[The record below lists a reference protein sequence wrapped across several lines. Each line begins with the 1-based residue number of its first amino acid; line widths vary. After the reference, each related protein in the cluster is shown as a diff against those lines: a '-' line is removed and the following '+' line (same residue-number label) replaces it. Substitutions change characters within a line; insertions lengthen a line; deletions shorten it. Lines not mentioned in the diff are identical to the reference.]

1 MAFEVPTERCLWP
14 EIWLVWPGLV
24 LAECSASGD
33 NTTVEDG
40 SGETSPIPSPD
51 GSVKAVRKT
60 PDININVKLSSSGGV
75 SAPRG
80 GGLSDTVMTLLTTRR
95 KKELTHEINK

>member
-1 MAFEVPTERCLWP
+1 MPLARNLVGMAWTGVSGMFCVASP
-14 EIWLVWPGLV
+14 
-24 LAECSASGD
+24 SGD